1 MTLSEKI
8 AYCRRRNGLSQEE
21 LAEKISVSRQAVSKW
36 ETGEAQPEIGKLR
49 QLSDAFGVS
58 TDWLLSEEEP
68 VEPKQ
73 APVQNTASEAEKLP
87 GILGKLFRR
96 FGWLAGVYTI
106 VAGTLISIVGLAAI
120 LISNAMQ
127 NGYHESASQKYGMYD
142 GFGSMASVMES
153 ATPINPV
160 AIIGT
165 IVLVFGV
172 LVLIFGI
179 VLTVLLLRLR
189 KKAQAE
195 G

>member
-21 LAEKISVSRQAVSKW
+21 LAEKIGVSRQAVSKW

-120 LISNAMQ
+120 LISNAML
-127 NGYHESASQKYGMYD
+127 NGFHESTSQMRSEEHTSD
-142 GFGSMASVMES
+142 
-153 ATPINPV
+153 
-160 AIIGT
+160 
-165 IVLVFGV
+165 LQ
-172 LVLIFGI
+172 
-179 VLTVLLLRLR
+179 RH
-189 KKAQAE
+189 AE
-195 G
+195 RFS

>member
-21 LAEKISVSRQAVSKW
+21 LAEKIGVSRQAVSKW

-120 LISNAMQ
+120 LISNAML
-127 NGYHESASQKYGMYD
+127 NGFHESASQMYGMYD

>member
-21 LAEKISVSRQAVSKW
+21 LAEKIGVSRQAVSKW

-120 LISNAMQ
+120 LISNAML
-127 NGYHESASQKYGMYD
+127 NGFHESTSQMYD

-165 IVLVFGV
+165 IILVFGV

>member
-21 LAEKISVSRQAVSKW
+21 LAEKIGVARQAVSKW

-120 LISNAMQ
+120 LISNAML
-127 NGYHESASQKYGMYD
+127 NGFHESTSQMYD

-165 IVLVFGV
+165 IILVFGV

>member
-21 LAEKISVSRQAVSKW
+21 LAEKIGVSRQAVSKW

-73 APVQNTASEAEKLP
+73 APVQNTASEAERLP

-120 LISNAMQ
+120 LISNAML
-127 NGYHESASQKYGMYD
+127 NGFHESTSQMYD
-142 GFGSMASVMES
+142 MYDMNS
-153 ATPINPV
+153 AAPINPV

-165 IVLVFGV
+165 IILVFGV

>member
-120 LISNAMQ
+120 LISNAML
-127 NGYHESASQKYGMYD
+127 NGFHESASQMYGMYD

>member
-21 LAEKISVSRQAVSKW
+21 LAEKIGVSRQAVSKW
-36 ETGEAQPEIGKLR
+36 ETSEAQPEIGKLR

-120 LISNAMQ
+120 LISNAML
-127 NGYHESASQKYGMYD
+127 NGFHESTG

-165 IVLVFGV
+165 IILVFGV

>member
-21 LAEKISVSRQAVSKW
+21 LAEKIGVSRQAVSKW

-120 LISNAMQ
+120 LISNAML
-127 NGYHESASQKYGMYD
+127 NGFHESTSQMYD

>member
-21 LAEKISVSRQAVSKW
+21 LAEKIGVSRQAVSKW

-73 APVQNTASEAEKLP
+73 TPVQNTASEAEKLP

-120 LISNAMQ
+120 LISNAML
-127 NGYHESASQKYGMYD
+127 NGFHESTSQMYD

-165 IVLVFGV
+165 IILVFGV

>member
-21 LAEKISVSRQAVSKW
+21 LAEKIGVSRQAVSKW

-106 VAGTLISIVGLAAI
+106 VAGTLISLVGLAAI
-120 LISNAMQ
+120 LISNAML
-127 NGYHESASQKYGMYD
+127 NGFHESTSQMYD

-160 AIIGT
+160 AII
-165 IVLVFGV
+165 GV

>member
-21 LAEKISVSRQAVSKW
+21 LAEKIGVSRQAVSKW

-120 LISNAMQ
+120 LISNAML
-127 NGYHESASQKYGMYD
+127 NGFHESTSQMYG

-165 IVLVFGV
+165 IILVFGV